1 MNDLVQLPLTCISN
15 ALPKLNP
22 KSILSYFHPLDTLPT
37 TPCYYVLGDENAT
50 PICSH
55 DESAHMKLMH
65 HKSILQHQPTIDL
78 FAQNLPCRASN
89 ALEHATKSN
98 ADATFQNSTPTH
110 GTSIDITFQNPTQ
123 RTLGI
128 PTSHNPLHKKLVDL
142 VSHSPS
148 PKAKGCTNDAY
159 GINGDHVT

>member
-1 MNDLVQLPLTCISN
+1 M
-15 ALPKLNP
+15 PKLNP
-22 KSILSYFHPLDTLPT
+22 KSISSYFHPLDILPT
-37 TPCYYVLGDENAT
+37 TPCYYVFGDENAT

-55 DESAHMKLMH
+55 NESAHMKLMH

-89 ALEHATKSN
+89 ALKHATRSN
-98 ADATFQNSTPTH
+98 GDATFRNSTPTH

-128 PTSHNPLHKKLVDL
+128 PTSHNPSHNKLVDL
-142 VSHSPS
+142 SFHNLSPR
-148 PKAKGCTNDAY
+148 AKGCINNAY
-159 GINGDHVT
+159 GGNGDPAM